1 MLVLSR
7 KPGEKLVIDGGIT
20 ISVVEVIGRR
30 VRIGIEAPVDVAIL
44 RSELVA
50 AREERTLAASI
61 GAIPGGMDY
70 GRSGL
75 RPDAIIAAAIE
86 DPRRSLPKI
95 PR

>member
-7 KPGEKLVIDGGIT
+7 KPGEKVVIDGGIT
-20 ISVVEVIGRR
+20 ITVVEVNGGR
-30 VRIGIEAPVDVAIL
+30 VRIGIDAPADVEIL

-61 GAIPGGMDY
+61 GAVQVGADH
-70 GRSGL
+70 GRSGF
-75 RPDAIIAAAIE
+75 RPEAITAAAIE
-86 DPRRSLPKI
+86 DPRRRLPKI